1 MLRICASIRYDKVR
15 SSLILKK
22 LTTYSKG
29 HKIYEGFREL
39 GLAARTI
46 YIFEY
51 AGSKDIRR
59 MVQLGCNKSEMWH
72 NFGKFISFGQNGEL
86 RTNDFEEQKDATVA
100 LELVCNIVAYWNA
113 KRIQSAVEHLRKN
126 GQKIKSSDIKY
137 IAPLMT
143 RHINRFGK
151 FDFDLEKRKKSMID
165 GEK

>member
-1 MLRICASIRYDKVR
+1 M
-15 SSLILKK
+15 
-22 LTTYSKG
+22 
-29 HKIYEGFREL
+29 
-39 GLAARTI
+39 
-46 YIFEY
+46 
-51 AGSKDIRR
+51 
-59 MVQLGCNKSEMWH
+59 
-72 NFGKFISFGQNGEL
+72 

-113 KRIQSAVEHLRKN
+113 KRIQSAVERLKKD

-137 IAPLMT
+137 ITPLMT